1 MSFDCNSILIL
12 ATATLLFHGLILIN
26 TGNYFDGWYL
36 AGWTDRRSWG
46 VMERFYKEVG
56 MPYLYFLHRFLGSLP
71 NHAAWYSLIILISIF
86 SGAFFAGSFLISSN
100 ICSEKDALI
109 ISLLMVA
116 YPGFV
121 IGVEKTLIHYFA
133 TPALLYAGFWL
144 FSLTSKISTVSD
156 WIIFLPACLCFVLSF
171 CMNST
176 LLYYLV
182 LLCFFAAELLLMSE
196 DLFAAQLLY
205 NYEAPFYLIL
215 FLLPFIFWWVKEKKS
230 PRCGW
235 YKNYNKITGHS
246 FKSIKKNIKSIF
258 SVGIWKI
265 NLIPLKEI
273 RRHLILALLMLS
285 ICLIMDKFYFV
296 TAIDC
301 KKYYTGMII
310 SGLFLFVFA
319 GLPYA
324 LVNQKI
330 GLTGWVVKNNALFP
344 LPNSLLIYGIS
355 RLLLDKMAWIPL
367 LIYLVGCFLFCQKTY
382 LSWFYD
388 YAKNSSLIW
397 YFSNKS
403 MLENCSLVIVED
415 KVKNNYVQDDPYA
428 NWTIVWTYILY
439 FCHHKL
445 QALGVP
451 KKFLFQERMPHSIS
465 LPRLSELVESTS
477 IDYDL
482 NSIALDR
489 SQLHVKISAFDQST
503 NKLFIGLLFAVYNF
517 IKSNKK
523 KTLLNNT
530 FKIETSIIKQFSI
543 I

>member
-1 MSFDCNSILIL
+1 MSFGYNSILIL

-36 AGWTDRRSWG
+36 AGWTNRGSWG
-46 VMERFYKEVG
+46 FMRRFFKEVG
-56 MPYLYFLHRFLGSLP
+56 MPYLFSLHRFLSSLP
-71 NHAAWYSLIILISIF
+71 HHTVWYSLIILASIF
-86 SGAFFAGSFLISSN
+86 SGAYFAGNFLISSK
-100 ICSEKDALI
+100 ICSEEDALI
-109 ISLLMVA
+109 ISLLMVS

-144 FSLTSKISTVSD
+144 FSLTNKISIISG
-156 WIIFLPACLCFVLSF
+156 WIIFMPACLCFLLSF
-171 CMNST
+171 CMNSA

-182 LLCFFAAELLLMSE
+182 LLCFFATESLLMSE
-196 DLFAAQLLY
+196 ALRVDTLWYKYKFSLY
-205 NYEAPFYLIL
+205 LVL

-235 YKNYNKITGHS
+235 YKNYNRISGYS
-246 FKSIKKNIKSIF
+246 FKSIKQNIKSIF
-258 SVGIWKI
+258 SVGMWKI

-273 RRHLILALLMLS
+273 RRHFILAFLMLS
-285 ICLIMDKFYFV
+285 ICLIMDKFHLA
-296 TAIDC
+296 TPIDY

-310 SGLFLFVFA
+310 SGLFLYVIA

-330 GLTGWVVKNNALFP
+330 GLKGWVVKNNALFP

-367 LIYLVGCFLFCQKTY
+367 LLYLVGSFLFCQKTY

-388 YAKNSSLIW
+388 YAKNSSLIRH
-397 YFSNKS
+397 FANNSI
-403 MLENCSLVIVED
+403 LEKCSLVIVED

-439 FCHHKL
+439 FSQHKL

-451 KKFLFQERMPHSIS
+451 KHFLFQEGMPHLIS

-489 SQLHVKISAFDQST
+489 SQLYVKISSLDQST
-503 NKLFIGLLFAVYNF
+503 NKLIIGLLFAGYDF

-523 KTLLNNT
+523 NTLLDNA
-530 FKIETSIIKQFSI
+530 FKIETSIIEQGFL
-543 I
+543 

>member
-1 MSFDCNSILIL
+1 
-12 ATATLLFHGLILIN
+12 
-26 TGNYFDGWYL
+26 
-36 AGWTDRRSWG
+36 
-46 VMERFYKEVG
+46 MERFYKEVG
-56 MPYLYFLHRFLGSLP
+56 MPYLYYLHRILGSLP
-71 NHAAWYSLIILISIF
+71 NHAVWYSLIILISIF

-100 ICSEKDALI
+100 ICSEEDALI
-109 ISLLMVA
+109 ISLLMIA

-133 TPALLYAGFWL
+133 TPALLYSGFWL
-144 FSLTSKISTVSD
+144 FSLTSKILTLSD
-156 WIIFLPACLCFVLSF
+156 WIIFLPACLCFMLSF

-182 LLCFFAAELLLMSE
+182 LLCFFAAESLLISK
-196 DLFAAQLLY
+196 DLFAEPLLY
-205 NYEAPFYLIL
+205 KNIAPFYLVL

-235 YKNYNKITGHS
+235 YKNYNRITGHS
-246 FKSIKKNIKSIF
+246 FQRIKKNIKSIF
-258 SVGIWKI
+258 SVGMWKI

-273 RRHLILALLMLS
+273 RRHFILALFMLS
-285 ICLIMDKFYFV
+285 ICLIMDKFHLA
-296 TAIDC
+296 TPIDY

-310 SGLFLFVFA
+310 SGLFLYVIA

-330 GLTGWVVKNNALFP
+330 GLKGWVVKNNALFP

-367 LIYLVGCFLFCQKTY
+367 LIYLVGSFLFCQKTY

-397 YFSNKS
+397 HFANKS
-403 MLENCSLVIVED
+403 ILKNCSLVIVED
-415 KVKNNYVQDDPYA
+415 NVKNHYVQDDPYA

-439 FCHHKL
+439 FSQHKL

-451 KKFLFQERMPHSIS
+451 KHFLFQEGMPHLIS
-465 LPRLSELVESTS
+465 LPRLSELVQSTS

-489 SQLHVKISAFDQST
+489 SQLYVKISSFNQDK
-503 NKLFIGLLFAVYNF
+503 NKLVIGLLYAFYAF

-523 KTLLNNT
+523 NTLLENA
-530 FKIETSIIKQFSI
+530 FKIETSTIKQGFL
-543 I
+543 